1 MIPLNHPGD
10 FAMCI
15 RSLIILATLAFSGFG
30 VPALAD
36 EPVGDTKTQSN
47 RDWLLA
53 RYDVNGDQVIS
64 AEEISQKR
72 DKVFGKM
79 DLNQD
84 GTVSFQEFTQIDE
97 IKRQPIISARFS
109 KLDADNNGAVSQD
122 EYRNYQGSFKQFDL
136 DGNGKI
142 TSEEMDA
149 PSPVQTKASTKPRC
163 FLWVCVRG
171 NIKD

>member
-1 MIPLNHPGD
+1 MRL
-10 FAMCI
+10 
-15 RSLIILATLAFSGFG
+15 RSLIISATLALTC
-30 VPALAD
+30 LASMASA
-36 EPVGDTKTQSN
+36 EGPVDTKTQSN
-47 RDWLLA
+47 REWLLA

-84 GTVSFQEFTQIDE
+84 GTVSIQEFTQIDE

-109 KLDADNNGAVSQD
+109 KLDADNNGVVSQD

-142 TSEEMDA
+142 TSAEMDA
-149 PSPVQTKASTKPRC
+149 PAQVPQAKVAPKPRC

-171 NIKD
+171 TIKD